1 MLKKNNRLTK
11 KKDFDRLFQLEQ
23 AKYYGN
29 VLGVRIA
36 KNQLKYNRFGI
47 IISKKLCRLA
57 VGRNRVRRQI
67 SSLIRQDLDKLQ
79 PGFDVVILIID
90 KQTKNNRQFFQKELQ
105 EAWKRLK
112 IIV

>member
-11 KKDFDRLFQLEQ
+11 KKDFERLFQQGQ

-29 VLGVRIA
+29 VLGVRIIA
-36 KNQLKYNRFGI
+36 NQLSYNRFGI
-47 IISKKLCRLA
+47 IVSKKMCRLA
-57 VGRNRVRRQI
+57 VNRNRLRRQI
-67 SSLIRQDLDKLQ
+67 STLIRQDLDKLQ
-79 PGFDVVILIID
+79 TGFDVVVLIIAKKTD
-90 KQTKNNRQFFQKELQ
+90 NNFLLIRNELT